1 MKIVVDQSKC
11 TGHARCNAVAP
22 DLYEVDDNGYC
33 ALTELDVP
41 AGRESD
47 ARAGADGCPERAIS
61 IVS

>member
-33 ALTELDVP
+33 ALTELQVP
-41 AGRESD
+41 ADRESD
-47 ARAGADGCPERAIS
+47 AKAGAGECPEQAIS